1 MARLPTSFTIETQ
14 LTVAPVNI
22 VNEASEGTQS
32 VVTALSFFNTSATE
46 YRKVTVHRI
55 DNGSTALTTNIIAER
70 SIPPRKSWENVEILS
85 QAFTSGMY
93 AQALVDAG
101 TDVNVNCSGDIFS

>member
-1 MARLPTSFTIETQ
+1 MARLPTSFKIEAQ
-14 LTVAPVNI
+14 LGVTPINI
-22 VNEASEGTQS
+22 VNEASAGTQS

-46 YRKVTVHRI
+46 YRLVTVHRI
-55 DNGSTALTTNIIAER
+55 NNGSTALATNIIAER
-70 SIPPRKSWENVEILS
+70 SIPPRDSWENVEILS
-85 QAFTSGMY
+85 QVFTSGMY